1 MNEYENDRID
11 QDIEYLVEVGA
22 LSLYGME
29 GEEPVYN
36 MVPEVLKVVS
46 PELYSA
52 MMEEID
58 ETLLS
63 LYEQGYVNIDYD
75 EDLNAVFSISEEGIE
90 MAEQMIKHGG
100 ND

>member
-1 MNEYENDRID
+1 
-11 QDIEYLVEVGA
+11 
-22 LSLYGME
+22 
-29 GEEPVYN
+29 

-75 EDLNAVFSISEEGIE
+75 EDLNAVFSISEDGIE
-90 MAEQMIKHGG
+90 MAEQMINHGG